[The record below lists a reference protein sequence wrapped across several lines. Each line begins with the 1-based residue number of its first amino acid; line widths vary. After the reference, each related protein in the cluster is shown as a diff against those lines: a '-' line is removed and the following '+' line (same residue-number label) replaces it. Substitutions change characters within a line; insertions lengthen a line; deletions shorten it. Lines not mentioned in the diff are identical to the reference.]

1 MADEMGYQKKL
12 YVGTAG
18 SAAATQVLQATDV
31 DYNVDYDFGNTTIRG
46 AGTSVPIET
55 ENPTVRKAR
64 VSWKMIDDPSDSV
77 LITLIA
83 ASKNGTAIACKITDS
98 GATLFDGDIYI
109 PKQCAFP
116 LRGEST
122 YSFEGHPTKS
132 AARSPTIG

>member
-31 DYNVDYDFGNTTIRG
+31 DSNIDYDFGNTTVRG
-46 AGTSVPIET
+46 AGTSVPIEI
-55 ENPTVRKAR
+55 ENPTVRKAK
-64 VSWKMIDDPSDSV
+64 VTWKMIDDPTDAV
-77 LITLIA
+77 LVTLIA
-83 ASKNGTAIACKITDS
+83 AAKNATAIAVKVTDS
-98 GATLFDGDIYI
+98 VGTLFDGDCYI

-122 YSFEGHPTKS
+122 YSFEAHPTKS
-132 AARSPTIG
+132 AGRSPTLG

>member
-1 MADEMGYQKKL
+1 MSDEMGYQKKL

-18 SAAATQVLQATDV
+18 TTATTQVLQAIDL
-31 DYNVDYDFGNTTIRG
+31 DYNVDYDYGNTTVRG

-55 ENPTVRKAR
+55 QNPTVRKPK
-64 VSWKMIDDPSDSV
+64 VSWKMIDDPTDAV

-83 ASKNGTAIACKITDS
+83 ASKNGTAIAVKVSDS
-98 GATLFDGDIYI
+98 GGTLFDGDCYI

-122 YSFEGHPTKS
+122 YSFEATPTKS
-132 AARSPTIG
+132 AGRSPTIG